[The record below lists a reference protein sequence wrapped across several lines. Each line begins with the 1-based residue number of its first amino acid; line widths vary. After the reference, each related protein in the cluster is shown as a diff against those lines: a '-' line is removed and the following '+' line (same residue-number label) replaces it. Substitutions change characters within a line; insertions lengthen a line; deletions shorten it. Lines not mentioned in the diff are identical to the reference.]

1 MSFKK
6 HGKTL
11 VKCKICASW
20 GHLGDIV
27 GLRGW
32 SWEHFGALKVRL
44 GAFGRSCGVFGR
56 SWGDFGRLGVDLGAS
71 WAILNVLVGL
81 LGVSWGC
88 LEGVLGTLVGFWGLL
103 AAMSGIW
110 ELVLHSQHAESQI
123 NKLCKNAV
131 KH

>member
-32 SWEHFGALKVRL
+32 SWEHFEALKVRL
-44 GAFGRSCGVFGR
+44 GHLGGLAASLDVLGAT
-56 SWGDFGRLGVDLGAS
+56 LGV
-71 WAILNVLVGL
+71 
-81 LGVSWGC
+81 
-88 LEGVLGTLVGFWGLL
+88 
-103 AAMSGIW
+103 
-110 ELVLHSQHAESQI
+110 
-123 NKLCKNAV
+123 
-131 KH
+131 